1 MSDKP
6 KNERKLP
13 DILKIDE
20 ITSGKIDPQLI
31 YDEIERLKAE
41 INTLRNDMSLFLKAL
56 ATIPPN
62 QSQTEY
68 YKLVVSR
75 LKKVQD
81 SIDDY
86 CEKYNKL
93 LPIINLAQIKLGH
106 DDVEGPPPSKIKS
119 ETSTNNNTP
128 NMGNKTTPVMGNKT
142 TPVMGNKT
150 TPVMGN
156 SSTPSIVTAN
166 TNTAAYSTSS
176 NTAAKPTKKA
186 TKRASVSN
194 KDMGSSANQPIVI

>member
-6 KNERKLP
+6 KNENKLP

-106 DDVEGPPPSKIKS
+106 DVEGPPPSKIKS

>member
-6 KNERKLP
+6 KNENKLP

-20 ITSGKIDPQLI
+20 ITSGKVDPQLI

-41 INTLRNDMSLFLKAL
+41 INTLRNDMSLFLQAL

-106 DDVEGPPPSKIKS
+106 DVEGPPPSKIKS

>member
-6 KNERKLP
+6 KNENKLP

-41 INTLRNDMSLFLKAL
+41 INTLRNDMSLFLQAL

-106 DDVEGPPPSKIKS
+106 DVEGPPPSKIKS

-166 TNTAAYSTSS
+166 TNTAAYLTSS

>member
-6 KNERKLP
+6 KNENKLP

-20 ITSGKIDPQLI
+20 ITSGKVDPQLI

-41 INTLRNDMSLFLKAL
+41 INTLRNDMSLFLQAL

-106 DDVEGPPPSKIKS
+106 DVEGPPPSKIKS

-128 NMGNKTTPVMGNKT
+128 NMGNKTTPVMGN
-142 TPVMGNKT
+142 
-150 TPVMGN
+150 

-166 TNTAAYSTSS
+166 TNTAAYLTSS
-176 NTAAKPTKKA
+176 NTAAKPTKKT

>member
-6 KNERKLP
+6 KNENKLP

-106 DDVEGPPPSKIKS
+106 DVEGPPPSKIKS

-156 SSTPSIVTAN
+156 SSTPSTVTAN
-166 TNTAAYSTSS
+166 TNTGAYSTSS

>member
-1 MSDKP
+1 M
-6 KNERKLP
+6 
-13 DILKIDE
+13 
-20 ITSGKIDPQLI
+20 I

-75 LKKVQD
+75 LKVQD

-106 DDVEGPPPSKIKS
+106 DVEGPPPSKIKS

-142 TPVMGNKT
+142 TPVMGN
-150 TPVMGN
+150 
-156 SSTPSIVTAN
+156 SSTQYCDS
-166 TNTAAYSTSS
+166 
-176 NTAAKPTKKA
+176 
-186 TKRASVSN
+186 
-194 KDMGSSANQPIVI
+194 

>member
-31 YDEIERLKAE
+31 YDEIERLKVE

-106 DDVEGPPPSKIKS
+106 DVEGPPPSKIKS

-166 TNTAAYSTSS
+166 TNTAAYLTSS

>member
-41 INTLRNDMSLFLKAL
+41 INTLRNDMSLFLQAL

-106 DDVEGPPPSKIKS
+106 DVEGPPPSKIKS
-119 ETSTNNNTP
+119 ETSTNN
-128 NMGNKTTPVMGNKT
+128 KTPVMGNKT

-166 TNTAAYSTSS
+166 TNTAAYLTSS

>member
-6 KNERKLP
+6 KNENKLP

-41 INTLRNDMSLFLKAL
+41 INTLRNDMSLFLQAL

-106 DDVEGPPPSKIKS
+106 DVEGPPPSKIKS

-156 SSTPSIVTAN
+156 SSTPSTVTAN
-166 TNTAAYSTSS
+166 TNTGAYSTSS

>member
-41 INTLRNDMSLFLKAL
+41 INTLRNDMSLFLQAL

-75 LKKVQD
+75 LKQVQD

-106 DDVEGPPPSKIKS
+106 DVEGPPPSKIKS

-166 TNTAAYSTSS
+166 TNTAAYLTSS

>member
-6 KNERKLP
+6 KNENKLP

-20 ITSGKIDPQLI
+20 ITSGKVDPQLI

-41 INTLRNDMSLFLKAL
+41 INTLRNDMSLFLQAL

-106 DDVEGPPPSKIKS
+106 DVEGPPPSKIKS

-166 TNTAAYSTSS
+166 TNTAAYLTSS

>member
-6 KNERKLP
+6 KSESKLP
-13 DILKIDE
+13 DIIKIDE

-56 ATIPPN
+56 ATIPTN
-62 QSQTEY
+62 QSQMEY

-75 LKKVQD
+75 LKTVQN
-81 SIDDY
+81 SIVDY
-86 CEKYNKL
+86 CDKYNKL

-106 DDVEGPPPSKIKS
+106 DVEGPPPSKIKS
-119 ETSTNNNTP
+119 EAPTNNNTP
-128 NMGNKTTPVMGNKT
+128 NMGNKTTPVMGNST
-142 TPVMGNKT
+142 TP
-150 TPVMGN
+150 
-156 SSTPSIVTAN
+156 STLTGN

-176 NTAAKPTKKA
+176 NTASKPTKKT
-186 TKRASVSN
+186 TKKASVSN
-194 KDMGSSANQPIVI
+194 KGMGSSANQPIVI

>member
-106 DDVEGPPPSKIKS
+106 DVEGPPPSKIKS